1 MNTILAN
8 IYLFKFN
15 NRNTRKRY
23 EKCWNL
29 TIKTT
34 ELRQWCNSDVLLTLN
49 GVYTFFLR
57 FYCWLWISKCQL
69 GWIWHGT
76 KHQITSDRDHV
87 TSNFLKVAF
96 HKFYFVHSWIL
107 CPMFPM
113 TNLNTLEEHTWTHLN
128 NPLHVLKVGRKRKEI
143 EVSICLPW

>member
-107 CPMFPM
+107 CPICFPWQ
-113 TNLNTLEEHTWTHLN
+113 TWTHLKNTLEHTWTILYTY
-128 NPLHVLKVGRKRKEI
+128 LKLVGKGRR
-143 EVSICLPW
+143 